1 MAARVVLSGG
11 AMTDEII
18 TSADVSKNRV
28 WGVLGA
34 TSVAD
39 VLDSCR
45 RRRVTGEISFHTGDD
60 IAVVELRAGSVER
73 VEAQGK
79 TGRAAMAAI
88 EALREG
94 TFEVVQR
101 LPDLGGM
108 LGTAAEFRGEI
119 DQVPLIQVMR
129 HVENHALSVTL
140 TVVHEFDR
148 GVIRYREGEIVE
160 VELNGVRDLDLIG
173 DLLKLPDA
181 RYRVMAAPLDLP
193 LPTRPA
199 PRRLPTEP
207 FHVGHVRGLVAEDDD
222 DEPELGDGWSRIAPP
237 PGQLLVDWLG
247 KLAAPRLKGLHQRA
261 QRAVDR
267 LGAVVARFEA

>member
-1 MAARVVLSGG
+1 
-11 AMTDEII
+11 MTDEII
-18 TSADVSKNRV
+18 TSADVSRNRV
-28 WGVLGA
+28 WGVLGS

-45 RRRVTGEISFHTGDD
+45 RRRLTGEISFHTGDEV
-60 IAVVELRAGSVER
+60 AVVELRAGSVER

-88 EALREG
+88 EELREG

-101 LPDLGGM
+101 LPDLGGT

-119 DQVPLIQVMR
+119 AQVPLIQVMR
-129 HVENHALSVTL
+129 HVEAHALSVTL

-148 GVIRYREGEIVE
+148 GVIRYREGDIVE

-173 DLLKLPDA
+173 ELLALPEA

-207 FHVGHVRGLVAEDDD
+207 FHVGHVRGLVVEDDD
-222 DEPELGDGWSRIAPP
+222 EEPVIDDGWSRIAPP
-237 PGQLLVDWLG
+237 PPGKLLVDWLG
-247 KLAAPRLKGLHQRA
+247 KLAAPRLRDLHVRA

-267 LGAVVARFEA
+267 LGSVVARFEA